1 MKKYDF
7 VANLKAWL
15 IVSGAIMLV
24 GLACLCIFGV
34 ELDISFKGG
43 TRIQYSYEQAPDLD
57 AFEKAAEEVLGG
69 DVEIAKDEGGEHS
82 LVTVT
87 MTDNISGDQQES
99 LHERVKKDFPDSNL
113 EVFNSNTLSA
123 SMGTKFLLR
132 CLLALAIAAVLLIV
146 YVGFRFRKIGGIPA
160 GISAL
165 IALVHDLLIV
175 FFTFVIFGIE
185 LDNNFVAVMLTI
197 LGYSLNDTIVIFDR
211 IRSLRRRSDAP
222 LEEVVNDSLHHVLR
236 RTIITT
242 VTTCVAI
249 LAVLGVALAMG
260 VDSIISFA
268 LPMLFGAISGSY
280 SSLFL
285 SGPIWVRWMNAIE
298 KKDAK
303 KGNKKGYKK

>member
-1 MKKYDF
+1 MKNYNF
-7 VANLKAWL
+7 VANLKRAL
-15 IVSGAIMLV
+15 IISAAIMLV
-24 GLACLCIFGV
+24 GVVCLCIFGV

-43 TRIQYSYEQAPDLD
+43 TRIQYSYEQAPDLNK
-57 AFEKAAEEVLGG
+57 FEKTAEEVLGG
-69 DVEIAKDEGGEHS
+69 DVEIAKDDSGDTK
-82 LVTVT
+82 LVTIT
-87 MTDNISGDQQES
+87 MTDNISSDDQEN
-99 LHERVKKDFPDSNL
+99 LHERVKKDFPDSKMA
-113 EVFNSNTLSA
+113 VFNSNTLSA

-132 CLLALAIAAVLLIV
+132 CLLALGLAAVLLVV
-146 YVGFRFRKIGGIPA
+146 YVGIRFRKIGGITA
-160 GISAL
+160 GVSAL

-211 IRSLRRRSDAP
+211 VRTISRRSNGS
-222 LEEVVNDSLHHVLR
+222 LEEIVNESLHNVLR

-268 LPMLFGAISGSY
+268 LPMLLGAISGSY

-285 SGPIWVRWMNAIE
+285 SGPIWVRWMNARE
-298 KKDAK
+298 KKGK
-303 KGNKKGYKK
+303 K

>member
-1 MKKYDF
+1 MKNYNF
-7 VANLKAWL
+7 VANLKRAL
-15 IVSGAIMLV
+15 IISAAIMLV
-24 GLACLCIFGV
+24 GVACLAIFGV

-43 TRIQYSYEQAPDLD
+43 TRIQYSYTEAPDL
-57 AFEKAAEEVLGG
+57 AQFEKVAEEVLKGN
-69 DVEIAKDEGGEHS
+69 VEIAKDDNGDTK

-87 MTDNISGDQQES
+87 MTDNISGDDQEA
-99 LHERVKKDFPDSNL
+99 LHERVKKDFPDSKL

-123 SMGTKFLLR
+123 SMGSKFLLR
-132 CLLALAIAAVLLIV
+132 CLLALGLAAVLLVV
-146 YVGFRFRKIGGIPA
+146 YVGFRFRKIGGITA
-160 GISAL
+160 GVSAL

-211 IRSLRRRSDAP
+211 IRTLRRRSEGS
-222 LEEVVNDSLHHVLR
+222 LEEIVNESLHHVLR

-268 LPMLFGAISGSY
+268 LPMLLGAISGSY

-298 KKDAK
+298 KKGK
-303 KGNKKGYKK
+303 KK

>member
-1 MKKYDF
+1 MIKYDF
-7 VANLKAWL
+7 VKNLKTWL
-15 IVSGAIMLV
+15 IVSAAIMLV
-24 GLACLCIFGV
+24 GVACLAIFGV

-57 AFEKAAEEVLGG
+57 KFQAVAEEVLEGS
-69 DVEIAKDEGGEHS
+69 VEISKDEGGEHK

-87 MTDNISGDQQES
+87 LTKNITGDQQEA
-99 LHERVKKDFPDSNL
+99 LHERVKKDFPDSKL
-113 EVFNSNTLSA
+113 AVFNSNTLSA
-123 SMGTKFLLR
+123 AMGSKFFAR
-132 CLLALAIAAVLLIV
+132 CLLALVIAAGLLLV
-146 YVGFRFRKIGGIPA
+146 YIGIRFRKIGGLTA
-160 GISAL
+160 GVSAL
-165 IALVHDLLIV
+165 VALLHDLLIV

-211 IRSLRRRSDAP
+211 IRTLRRRSDAP
-222 LEEVVNDSLHHVLR
+222 LEDVVNESLRHVLR

-260 VDSIISFA
+260 VDSIVSFA

-298 KKDAK
+298 KKGK
-303 KGNKKGYKK
+303 KK